1 MLKEDIIK
9 MLKEI
14 QISSFE
20 DFYNVTNEFEEIIE
34 NYDFTMEQWSELYDI
49 SEKLLKEEEKYIL
62 KETV

>member
-1 MLKEDIIK
+1 